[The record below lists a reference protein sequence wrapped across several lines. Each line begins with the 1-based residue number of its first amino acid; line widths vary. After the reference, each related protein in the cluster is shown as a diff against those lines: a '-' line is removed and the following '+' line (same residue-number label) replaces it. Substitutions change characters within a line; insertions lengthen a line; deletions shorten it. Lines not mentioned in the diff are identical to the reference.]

1 MLNLHY
7 QSNNQLTTTVEIT
20 AVLVKTL
27 TIILNTAVNNQ
38 VMEANMVV
46 NILKAVVININTKI
60 GNIHNLEDMVA
71 TISGVIIINKTI
83 GIKSKFNTAL

>member
-27 TIILNTAVNNQ
+27 TIILNTVNNQ